1 MDRKEGGG
9 VKNQESNPV
18 NVGDEIMQKWE
29 AGMTREEHLAQRMKS
44 WRFRLWYRWYG
55 FLFKIKMMLGRDVK

>member
-1 MDRKEGGG
+1 MTT
-9 VKNQESNPV
+9 PV
-18 NVGDEIMQKWE
+18 NVGGEIMQKRE
-29 AGMTREEHLAQRMKS
+29 VVMTREEHLAQRMKS

>member
-1 MDRKEGGG
+1 MTTP
-9 VKNQESNPV
+9 VK
-18 NVGDEIMQKWE
+18 VGDEIMEKRGV
-29 AGMTREEHLAQRMKS
+29 AMTREEHLTQRMKS